1 MNKDFNFD
9 KYNLNYSWDEEEYIT
24 EFTKKKETDNY
35 IYLVCTKRGPKG
47 YKCPGKA
54 KFDKKNFTVYIY
66 EKCDNNNKIHNII
79 MKYEQFK
86 DKINKN
92 STEIIDINLK
102 IYQKFYIQYL
112 FEEGKI
118 NNFTEASE
126 YFKKNFLQPNLN

>member
-1 MNKDFNFD
+1 
-9 KYNLNYSWDEEEYIT
+9 
-24 EFTKKKETDNY
+24 
-35 IYLVCTKRGPKG
+35 
-47 YKCPGKA
+47 
-54 KFDKKNFTVYIY
+54 
-66 EKCDNNNKIHNII
+66 

-126 YFKKNFLQPNLN
+126 YFKKIS

>member
-1 MNKDFNFD
+1 
-9 KYNLNYSWDEEEYIT
+9 
-24 EFTKKKETDNY
+24 
-35 IYLVCTKRGPKG
+35 
-47 YKCPGKA
+47 
-54 KFDKKNFTVYIY
+54 
-66 EKCDNNNKIHNII
+66 

-112 FEEGKI
+112 FEEDKI

-126 YFKKNFLQPNLN
+126 YFKKNFLKPNLN

>member
-1 MNKDFNFD
+1 
-9 KYNLNYSWDEEEYIT
+9 
-24 EFTKKKETDNY
+24 
-35 IYLVCTKRGPKG
+35 
-47 YKCPGKA
+47 
-54 KFDKKNFTVYIY
+54 
-66 EKCDNNNKIHNII
+66 

-126 YFKKNFLQPNLN
+126 YFKKKFPKAEFKLKEDNIKKIKKNIYGKTNNLSIEEICKSLKNNKS